1 MTFHI
6 KFFSLLLLSLSLQ
19 GCAQTAL
26 SGAQL
31 AYNHYS
37 LQNTLHDNYT
47 TMHVNQVLQLDR
59 SPYKDFHI
67 QVNTFNNELLLTGQ
81 ISSNT
86 LRQQLTAY
94 VKNISDVETIYNY
107 TTIDRATTTLTR
119 MEDMWIATKISSQLM
134 TAEAINAAEI
144 KVVTE
149 NHVVYFMG
157 IVTPQQGKIAI
168 DIAEHTQG
176 VNRVV
181 DLFSYIVKLRKKT
194 TL

>member
-1 MTFHI
+1 
-6 KFFSLLLLSLSLQ
+6 
-19 GCAQTAL
+19 
-26 SGAQL
+26 
-31 AYNHYS
+31 
-37 LQNTLHDNYT
+37 
-47 TMHVNQVLQLDR
+47 QLDR